1 MDKNSFMKSLPDE
14 NPFKMAKLYEF
25 LERAKDA
32 GYPMATDEFYT
43 PNVWSR
49 VSAMKDYRD
58 ITVLGADYLERRI
71 FVIHPDR
78 MENPLCV
85 AKVDNLDPMH
95 SLKHKDYLGSLMSLG
110 MNRERFGDV
119 LVRGDTGYIVI
130 FRESYSFIRENL
142 HTIGRCGIDI
152 SLLEY
157 EEALAFL
164 EPTLTMETGIISSL
178 RLDAVV
184 ALIARTSRS
193 KALDALASGNVLL
206 NYNVVRDKSKEIRE
220 GDTLT
225 IRGTGKFRIGS
236 IVGTTHK
243 GNLRFEFHKFE

>member
-1 MDKNSFMKSLPDE
+1 MDKNSFMKAFPDE
-14 NPFKMAKLYEF
+14 NPYKMAKLYEF
-25 LERAKDA
+25 LERARMA

-49 VSAMKDYRD
+49 VSSMKEFRD
-58 ITVLGADYLERRI
+58 ITVLGAEYLERRV
-71 FVIHPDR
+71 FVTGLER
-78 MENPLCV
+78 MENPLCI
-85 AKVDNLDPMH
+85 AKVENLDPMH

-110 MNRERFGDV
+110 MNRERFGDI
-119 LVRGDTGYIVI
+119 LVRGNAGYIVI
-130 FRESYSFIRENL
+130 FRESYGFITENL

-193 KALDALASGNVLL
+193 KALDALSGGSVLL
-206 NYNVVRDKSKEIRE
+206 NYNVVRDKAKEIRE

-236 IVGTTHK
+236 IVGTTQK
-243 GNLRFEFHKFE
+243 GNLRFEFYKFE